1 MAVRKGSTKKTVAT
15 RTAAKADGRG
25 NDLVD
30 RYLAEQPPDK
40 RALLTKL
47 RALIQ
52 KAVPDASVSIKWGVP
67 VYQRNGRNICA
78 LAAFREHV
86 AINFFARPE
95 VLVDPADRL
104 EGGKT
109 SRALKVRGAGDIDSA
124 SILRWLKAT
133 AAANG

>member
-15 RTAAKADGRG
+15 RTAAKADSRG

-47 RALIQ
+47 RALVQ
-52 KAVPDASVSIKWGVP
+52 KAVPDATVSIKWGVP